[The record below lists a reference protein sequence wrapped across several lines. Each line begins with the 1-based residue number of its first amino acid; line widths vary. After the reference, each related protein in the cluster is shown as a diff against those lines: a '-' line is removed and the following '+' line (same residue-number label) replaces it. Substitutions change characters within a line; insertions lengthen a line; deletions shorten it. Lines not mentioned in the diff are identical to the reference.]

1 LADIRIKVGAALDR
15 STLSAFESIVG
26 AAKRARAG
34 ISQSERQGQQEAKTI
49 AREQERTARSAARA
63 AEREARSAAHAKAQ
77 AEREAGR
84 EIEREA
90 KRLAR
95 ERENIDRNA
104 HRAAVREAKQAADEQ
119 KRIARTLNDEHN
131 RIAKGRAD
139 FRDRAG
145 AAAGR
150 LAYRGVRAAGRAA
163 VGMVGDL
170 SRGAGVNFNLGSL
183 AEKNVDLE
191 TQATQLSNAGYKE
204 GGQRENPNDLVN
216 KVRSVA
222 IATATDASDPMAA
235 LQAFVAKTGDLKA
248 GEDSL
253 LELAKLSK
261 ATGTNIE
268 DMADAA
274 GDVSNTLGDMP
285 NKGEAIAQVMR
296 QIAAQGKLGAIE
308 IKDLATQM
316 AQVASASNQFEGD
329 PAKSIATFGALAQF
343 SRQKGFSASATQ
355 AATSTTAFTNTFAK
369 GARLDAFQKY
379 GVKTEG
385 AGGKNRDPIEI
396 ILSALRATKGDARKM
411 GEMFSD
417 VRGKAIVSPFTGS
430 FKAAYEKSTG
440 TEQEKLDAATKAVR
454 EEFDK
459 LRDATMSNEE
469 LQDSFAAA
477 MATDAS
483 QAQLFNNQLQTV
495 TAELQSALYP
505 ALKDLSP
512 LFLSAATSLAD
523 FITQITGKDPRKQA
537 LDKKADALNFG
548 TAATAGNALA
558 SGTITDQQ
566 LAANKDA
573 EKKLEEIAEAKR
585 QAVAKAVDAQN
596 SGPNTAVSGL
606 LKAFS
611 YTPVGA
617 IAGGGEASSDLE
629 RSRQQRISSAQG
641 EAADAAKHLKDLKD
655 QNKKLSD
662 AVQGGALK
670 VIVVSGDV
678 KPKAP
683 PQETQ

>member
-1 LADIRIKVGAALDR
+1 MADIRIKVGAALDR

-95 ERENIDRNA
+95 ERENIERNA

-119 KRIARTLNDEHN
+119 KRIARSLNDEQN

-170 SRGAGVNFNLGSL
+170 ARGAGVNFSLGSL

-191 TQATQLSNAGYKE
+191 TKATQLSNQAYQE
-204 GGQRENPNDLVN
+204 GPGAQGKRQDPTEITR
-216 KVRSVA
+216 KVREVA
-222 IATATDASDPMAA
+222 NATAIDAGDAMEA
-235 LQAFVAKTGDLKA
+235 LQAFVGKTGDLQTGQA
-248 GEDSL
+248 SL
-253 LELAKLSK
+253 LELSKLSK
-261 ATGTNIE
+261 ATGTNLA

-274 GDVSNTLGDMP
+274 GDVSNNLGDIP
-285 NKGEAIAQVMR
+285 NKGEVISQVMR
-296 QIAAQGKLGAIE
+296 QIAAQGKVGAVE
-308 IKDLATQM
+308 IKDLANQM
-316 AQVASASNQFEGD
+316 AKVASAANQFEGD
-329 PAKSIATFGALAQF
+329 PSKSIATFGALAQY
-343 SRQKGFSASATQ
+343 SRQKGGSASATQ
-355 AATSTTAFTNTFAK
+355 AATSTMSFMGTFSK
-369 GARLDAFQKY
+369 GARLAAFDKY
-379 GVKTEG
+379 GVSTEG
-385 AGGKNRDPIEI
+385 AGRKVRDPIEI
-396 ILSALRATKGDARKM
+396 ILAALNATKGSNIDRKM
-411 GEMFSD
+411 GEMFMD
-417 VRGKAIVSPFTGS
+417 TRARAVTRPFEGT
-430 FKAAYEKSTG
+430 FKAAYEKAQG
-440 TEQEKLDAATKAVR
+440 TEQQRLEEATKAVR
-454 EEFDK
+454 EEFNK
-459 LRDATMSNEE
+459 LRDATMSNKE
-469 LQDSFAAA
+469 LEDSFAAA
-477 MATDAS
+477 MATSGS
-483 QAQLFNNQLQTV
+483 QAQLFNNQLQEL
-495 TAELQSALYP
+495 TAELQSQLYP
-505 ALKDLSP
+505 ALKDLAP
-512 LFLSAATSLAD
+512 LFISAATSLAD

-537 LDKKADALNFG
+537 EAQRADALNFG
-548 TAATAGNALA
+548 SASTTEKALKTGQISQA
-558 SGTITDQQ
+558 DLDQ
-566 LAANKDA
+566 NKEA
-573 EKKLEEIAEAKR
+573 EKKLEEIQKQK
-585 QAVAKAVDAQN
+585 QANVAKVTAQQN
-596 SGPNTAVSGL
+596 SGLNLAVSGA
-606 LKAFS
+606 LKAFG
-611 YTPVGA
+611 TTEGQQ
-617 IAGGGEASSDLE
+617 EFD
-629 RSRQQRISSAQG
+629 RSRQQRIETAQG
-641 EAADAAKHLKDLKD
+641 EAADAAKHLKDLKE

-670 VIVVSGDV
+670 VIIVSGDV